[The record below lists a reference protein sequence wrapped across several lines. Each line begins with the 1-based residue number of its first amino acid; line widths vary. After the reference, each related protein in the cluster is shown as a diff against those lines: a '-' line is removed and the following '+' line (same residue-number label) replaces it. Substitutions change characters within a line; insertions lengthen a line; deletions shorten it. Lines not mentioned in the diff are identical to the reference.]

1 MSLLPYVMRDF
12 VDDFYQP
19 AFFGD
24 HFGLRPST
32 VLSSVPLQAGY
43 LRPWRLL
50 ESQDSGISN
59 IEEDPDNFKVN
70 LDVQQFKPEEISVKL
85 SDDNI
90 VIEGKH
96 EERKD
101 QHGFISRQF
110 CRRYKLPENVDL
122 QRLESRLSSDGVL
135 QLIAPK
141 IIDDSVSNNERR
153 IPIKH
158 TNQPAIKHKQ
168 PSSNEKQQSKENMQ
182 P

>member
-12 VDDFYQP
+12 VDDFYHP
-19 AFFGD
+19 TIFDD
-24 HFGLRPST
+24 HFGLRPSSL
-32 VLSSVPLQAGY
+32 LSCVPLQAGY

-50 ESQDSGISN
+50 DSQDSGISN
-59 IEEDPDNFKVN
+59 IEEDSNNFKVN

-122 QRLESRLSSDGVL
+122 QKLESRLSSDGVL

-141 IIDDSVSNNERR
+141 KIDESIKNNERQ

-158 TNQPAIKHKQ
+158 TNQPAIKQKQ
-168 PSSNEKQQSKENMQ
+168 PSSNKQQSEEKMEA
-182 P
+182 